1 MLTTVRRS
9 GLRAVPALV
18 AAVLAVQVVVVAP
31 AAGTGGKSAN
41 SGSAT
46 SSDGSATI
54 TVSVSYTSAAAGSG
68 GGGGGAVTST
78 STTVTATVQP
88 ICWHT
93 PLYTGKS
100 LAEAIDRR
108 SRMYQGD
115 EDPDVRY
122 PGWPEHANDENGH
135 WYVPVC
141 SYLARDREKYMAV
154 SEQFFAENDPVWVP
168 AGGEPPA
175 PYIDGATLAQAA
187 WDAVDIPSPTVDTN
201 PRLGESGATLV
212 GFDTWVWATGET
224 PSEVTAT
231 ATAGPVTATVQ
242 ATSVGM
248 RLSAPDSEP
257 SCQGFGTA
265 WQSGLPEG
273 ASTCT
278 IMFTRSS
285 AHLGGTTP
293 MDVSVSY
300 SASFTATDGVT
311 GDLGIVTTSSTV
323 DIPVAEVQ
331 TLTTTEG

>member
-1 MLTTVRRS
+1 MLRRGFAS
-9 GLRAVPALV
+9 ATGLLVLIGVLV
-18 AAVLAVQVVVVAP
+18 AGP
-31 AAGTGGKSAN
+31 AAADSYST
-41 SGSAT
+41 T
-46 SSDGSATI
+46 DQSSDGSATI
-54 TVSVSYTSAAAGSG
+54 TVSVSYTSAAAVSG

-100 LAEAIDRR
+100 LAETIDQWP
-108 SRMYQGD
+108 RMFQGD
-115 EDPDVRY
+115 SNPDDRY
-122 PGWPEHANDENGH
+122 PGWREHVNDENGH

-141 SYLARDREKYMAV
+141 SSGFARDMKEFHTVA
-154 SEQFFAENDPVWVP
+154 EQFFAENDPVWVP

-201 PRLGESGATLV
+201 PRIGESGATLV

-231 ATAGPVTATVQ
+231 ATAGPVTATVR

-278 IMFTRSS
+278 IVFTRSS

-300 SASFTATDGVT
+300 SASFTATDGAT

-331 TLTTTEG
+331 TLTTSEG

>member
-1 MLTTVRRS
+1 MLRRGFAS
-9 GLRAVPALV
+9 ATGLLVLIGVLV
-18 AAVLAVQVVVVAP
+18 AGP
-31 AAGTGGKSAN
+31 AAADSYST
-41 SGSAT
+41 T
-46 SSDGSATI
+46 DQSSDGSATI

-100 LAEAIDRR
+100 LAEAIDQWPGRF
-108 SRMYQGD
+108 QVDG
-115 EDPDVRY
+115 DPDGRY
-122 PGWPEHANDENGH
+122 AGWREHANDENGH
-135 WYVPVC
+135 WYIPVC
-141 SYLARDREKYMAV
+141 SYPVRDWEEFKAV

-175 PYIDGATLAQAA
+175 PYIDGTTLAQAA

-201 PRLGESGATLV
+201 PRIGESGATLV

-231 ATAGPVTATVQ
+231 ATAGPVTATVR

-278 IMFTRSS
+278 IVFTRSS

-300 SASFTATDGVT
+300 SASFTATDGAT

-331 TLTTTEG
+331 TLTTSEG